1 MVKKGKVVH
10 GMVLFIV
17 TLAFAGCAQ
26 MESTEISQLQN
37 QLNQKEQEIES
48 LEASNKE
55 KEMMLD
61 KYKGKLDEESRA
73 TLEAEMRAKQAEET
87 EDMIK
92 PGASLLPPDAEPGE
106 CYARVFVPPTYQT
119 VTEEVLKRGASERL
133 EVIPAKYE
141 WVEEEILVQEASS
154 RLEIIPAEYGWVEE
168 QVLVKAASTRMEQ
181 VPAEYEWQEE
191 QVMVKPAHTVWKKGR
206 GLIERVDNAT
216 GEIMC
221 LVEIPATYKTV
232 RKKVMVRPP
241 TTREI
246 EIPAVYD
253 TVKKRV
259 QIKPPSQRTIEI
271 PAAYKTVK
279 VRKLVS
285 PPEEQRIPIPAEY
298 ETVTKTEMI
307 TDGQMEWRQVIC
319 ETNLGPNIIS
329 KIQNALLMAGHDPG
343 PIDGV
348 MGPQTHRAVKSYQ
361 MEKNL
366 ATGGLTIKTIE
377 SLGIERY

>member
-1 MVKKGKVVH
+1 MSKV
-10 GMVLFIV
+10 IINWI
-17 TLAFAGCAQ
+17 GCALLISSFAFFGCTHTQ
-26 MESTEISQLQN
+26 TAEVSNLQSQLD
-37 QLNQKEQEIES
+37 QKNEEIAS
-48 LEASNKE
+48 LEESNRD
-55 KEMMLD
+55 KEMMLER
-61 KYKGKLDEESRA
+61 YKDKLDDQSRA
-73 TLEAEMRAKQAEET
+73 TLEAEMRAKQAEKT
-87 EDMIK
+87 EDMIM
-92 PGASLLPPDAEPGE
+92 PGASLLPPGAEPGE

-119 VTEEVLKRGASERL
+119 VTEEVLKHGASERL

-141 WVEEEILVQEASS
+141 WVEEEIMVQEASS

-168 QVLVKAASTRMEQ
+168 QILVKAASTEMQ
-181 VPAEYEWQEE
+181 HVPAEYEWQEE

-232 RKKVMVRPP
+232 RKKVMVKPP

-246 EIPAVYD
+246 EIPAAYD

-259 QIKPPSQRTIEI
+259 QLKPPSQRTIEI
-271 PAAYKTVK
+271 PASYKTVK

-285 PPEEQRIPIPAEY
+285 PPEERRIPIPAEY
-298 ETVTKTEMI
+298 ETVTKTEVVN
-307 TDGQMEWRQVIC
+307 DGGMEWRQVLC
-319 ETNLGPNIIS
+319 ETNMGADIIS
-329 KIQNALLMAGHDPG
+329 RIQSALSMAGYDPG

-348 MGPQTHRAVKSYQ
+348 LGPQTHRAIKSYQ

-366 ATGGLTIKTIE
+366 ASGGITYETIK
-377 SLGIERY
+377 SLGIRR

>member
-1 MVKKGKVVH
+1 
-10 GMVLFIV
+10 
-17 TLAFAGCAQ
+17 
-26 MESTEISQLQN
+26 
-37 QLNQKEQEIES
+37 
-48 LEASNKE
+48 
-55 KEMMLD
+55 
-61 KYKGKLDEESRA
+61 
-73 TLEAEMRAKQAEET
+73 
-87 EDMIK
+87 
-92 PGASLLPPDAEPGE
+92 
-106 CYARVFVPPTYQT
+106 
-119 VTEEVLKRGASERL
+119 
-133 EVIPAKYE
+133 
-141 WVEEEILVQEASS
+141 VQEASS

-298 ETVTKTEMI
+298 ETVTNTEMI